1 MKCFCNN
8 EMIEV
13 RYNNIDYYLCN
24 SCGYLMKKYLPSSI
38 EELNRYNKHI
48 CDDKYIDYMIEI
60 YEEIRGYLFGN
71 KILDYGCGKIHA
83 LSDILNKNGY
93 DSSYYDL
100 YYFDNEI
107 NDKYDSIV
115 LIEVFEHISNPRNLL
130 DKLKS
135 YLNQR
140 GRIIIKTVVVPKNP
154 IGFWYLRDITHVSFI
169 SVKGME
175 ILGELCGFNV
185 IYNKDKSLFILERI

>member
-60 YEEIRGYLFGN
+60 TSK
-71 KILDYGCGKIHA
+71 KI
-83 LSDILNKNGY
+83 
-93 DSSYYDL
+93 
-100 YYFDNEI
+100 
-107 NDKYDSIV
+107 
-115 LIEVFEHISNPRNLL
+115 
-130 DKLKS
+130 
-135 YLNQR
+135 
-140 GRIIIKTVVVPKNP
+140 
-154 IGFWYLRDITHVSFI
+154 
-169 SVKGME
+169 
-175 ILGELCGFNV
+175 
-185 IYNKDKSLFILERI
+185 